1 MRYNGTKKEE
11 KIHKT
16 MDFFFFYDIIET
28 PDYWG
33 GCQMI
38 FKDYYK
44 ILGLETSRV
53 SIDEIKIAYRN
64 AAKKYHPDV
73 NVGDNLAE
81 ERIKDIN
88 EAYRI
93 LSIPSAKRKYDRIW
107 NSHHLVNRKF
117 NIKGK
122 DSIVNMFFGNVKQ
135 NSNKN
140 ESKNKEPLRGENVET
155 EISTT
160 IYEAFYGLDKKISLR
175 TVEGKMKTFMVTVPQ
190 GIRDGEKIRLIGQGK
205 PGINGGKNG
214 DLFIKIHIKDDK
226 RFKLKGNDIYTDLL
240 ITPWEA
246 ALGTRVNIP
255 SIDEETKVY
264 IPQGIQSGEKIRIP
278 TKGYKDG
285 KGSRG
290 DLIAEIKIMVPK
302 KLTNEEKK
310 IFEELNTIS
319 AFNPRKD

>member
-1 MRYNGTKKEE
+1 
-11 KIHKT
+11 
-16 MDFFFFYDIIET
+16 
-28 PDYWG
+28 
-33 GCQMI
+33 MI

-53 SIDEIKIAYRN
+53 SIDEIKNAYRN

-73 NVGDNLAE
+73 NIGDSLAE

-93 LSIPSAKRKYDRIW
+93 LSVPSSKRKYDRIW
-107 NSHHLVNRKF
+107 NSRNLVNRKF

-122 DSIVNMFFGNVKQ
+122 DSIIKMFFGNIKQ
-135 NSNKN
+135 KN
-140 ESKNKEPLRGENVET
+140 METVDKKEKEPLRGENVET
-155 EISTT
+155 EINAT

-175 TVEGKMKTFMVTVPQ
+175 TVEGNMKTFTVTVPQ

-205 PGINGGKNG
+205 PGINGAKNG
-214 DLFIKIHIKDDK
+214 DLFIRINIKDDK
-226 RFKLKGNDIYTDLL
+226 KFKIQGCDLYTDLC

-246 ALGTRVNIP
+246 ALGTRVNIQ

-264 IPQGIQSGEKIRIP
+264 IPQGIESGEKIRIP
-278 TKGYKDG
+278 GKGYKDG

-290 DLIAEIKIMVPK
+290 DLVAEIKIMVPK

-310 IFEELNTIS
+310 IFEQLNTIS
-319 AFNPRKD
+319 TFNPRNQ